1 MNIGILLLTGFLGGM
16 LAVAYLAIL
25 WWAVQRLPRQDRVG
39 VSFLLSLLA
48 RLALVITGFYL
59 ILQGGHWDRLLAAL
73 GGFMIVKF
81 IWLRRVKST
90 SRQSRTRTESPS

>member
-25 WWAVQRLPRQDRVG
+25 WWTVQRLPRQDRVG